1 MSRCRLGTLAVP
13 FLALSSALFA
23 QSTGELA
30 GTVTDTS
37 GASVANAHLRLVNI
51 ATGAVRSGVSNEVG
65 IYRFSGLTP
74 GAYTLT
80 VSLAGFA
87 ETRVNDIA
95 IEVNRVTNGD
105 VVLQV
110 AGTQQTVEVS
120 AAAQL
125 LDLDSSAKGQIVTG
139 EQLRTLP
146 LQTRNP
152 LALMTLTPGVVSAG
166 GGRAFNRQGADG
178 TTASSNFSVNGGTR
192 TGTGG
197 YSEYIVDGISISNQR
212 DGSIMALPAAD
223 SLAEFRVQS
232 GGMSAE
238 YGRTVGGVINYST
251 RSGGNEWHGN
261 LFEFH
266 RSTATNARLAIPAT
280 AAKPNNVYNQFGGS
294 FSGPVRVPRFYDG
307 RNRTFIHFG
316 YDGSR
321 WIRKN
326 PQLATIPTARMKNGD
341 FSELPQRIYD
351 PASAS
356 VAAQRAPFPNNEVP
370 ASRFNAI
377 GRQIISRFPDPNRP
391 GLGSNFQGVFRV
403 LTPVDNF
410 GGRLDQIINDN
421 HRLMFRVTWV
431 ESTSDQTWVL
441 GEPDAQTSVI
451 SFPSRSYVT
460 NYSWSLSPRLLFTF
474 AGGYT
479 KFHRTMVDAS
489 GNTQG
494 AGFFGLSV
502 SPATAG
508 IANLRP
514 TASFDI
520 YRALGAGGIQNQLFE
535 SWQTNPILSW
545 NRGTHT
551 FKFGGDLRRLYAG
564 GQLTG
569 GAPNASIGF
578 NAIQTSLGAAGS
590 GNSAASALLGL
601 TNTFSIS
608 RPPELRV
615 ARNIASLFVQD
626 DWKVTRSLTVNIG
639 LRWDLEGGSA
649 DALDRVGFFS
659 PESVHPTVN
668 RRGVFRY
675 AGRDGNPRD
684 ITRGD
689 YNNISPRAGF
699 ALALGKSRK
708 SSLRGAFGLYNG
720 PVPMVGP
727 YAAAVGFEPIVQFV
741 NPGGGNA
748 ATVLTTSYSVPDAAG
763 PLGDAAY
770 LGQAFTQ
777 PWNRDLFVPRVY
789 QWNFGLQREI
799 RQNTILEAIYTG
811 NRGSKLLAGFN
822 NNLPSRTLIDQAIAL
837 TESTGQPTAAFG
849 FLNERVP
856 NPLAGLVPGT
866 LGAATLTRAQV
877 AVPFPHF
884 AGVNSWQNNRDS
896 IYHALQLTAQ
906 RRFAGDLSFL
916 FAYTFSKQ
924 IENVSADAGG
934 VGDANT
940 GAFQNPYNLRDA
952 RAVGSFDRTHVFTG
966 NVLYTLP
973 FGKGKAFASQGWLS
987 AIVGGFQISAIA
999 MLHTGGPI
1007 AITQANT
1014 NGLGVGSARPDVVGN
1029 PAQAARAV
1037 RRQLAPNGNV
1047 VWFDRNSYV
1056 QVNGRFGTA
1065 PIRDPRLRNPGY
1077 QQFDIAI
1084 QRDFRLGSER
1094 ILLRFRAEAFNAFNR
1109 VNLLAPIQNINAPDF
1124 GQINSSNDPRIFQ
1137 FGLELRF

>member
-1 MSRCRLGTLAVP
+1 MSLTRCQILVLLLLAT
-13 FLALSSALFA
+13 AASMFA
-23 QSTGELA
+23 QSTGELT
-30 GTVTDTS
+30 GTITDAS
-37 GASVANAHLRLVNI
+37 GAAVANARLRLANT
-51 ATGAVRSGVSNEVG
+51 ATGAVLNGVTSSEGV
-65 IYRFSGLTP
+65 YRFAALTP
-74 GAYTLT
+74 GVYTLT
-80 VSLAGFA
+80 INLNGFA
-87 ETRVNDIA
+87 ETRVNGIT

-105 VVLQV
+105 ATLQV
-110 AGTQQTVEVS
+110 AATQQSVEVS
-120 AAAQL
+120 ATSQL
-125 LDLDSSAKGQIVTG
+125 LDLESSAKGQIITG

-178 TTASSNFSVNGGTR
+178 TVASSNFSVNGGTR

-197 YSEYIVDGISISNQR
+197 HSEYIVDGISIANQR
-212 DGSIMALPAAD
+212 DGSISGLPAAD

-238 YGRTVGGVINYST
+238 YGRTVGGVINYSS
-251 RSGGNEWHGN
+251 RSGGNEFHGN

-280 AAKPNNVYNQFGGS
+280 SAKPRNVYNQFGGS
-294 FSGPVRVPRFYDG
+294 FSGPVRIPRLHEG
-307 RNRTFIHFG
+307 RNRTFFHFG

-321 WIRKN
+321 WVRNN
-326 PQLATIPTARMKNGD
+326 PQLGTIPTARMKTGD
-341 FSELPQRIYD
+341 FSELTQRVYD

-356 VAAQRAPFPNNEVP
+356 VAAQRTPFPNNQVP
-370 ASRFNAI
+370 ASRFNPI
-377 GRQIISRFPDPNRP
+377 GRQIVARFPDPNLP

-410 GGRLDQIINDN
+410 SGRLDQIINDK
-421 HRLMFRVTWV
+421 HRFMFRTTWIDSV
-431 ESTSDQTWVL
+431 SDQTWVL
-441 GEPDAQTSVI
+441 GNPDSQTSII

-460 NYSWSLSPRLLFTF
+460 NYSWSVSPALLFSF

-489 GNTQG
+489 GNSEG
-494 AGFFGLSV
+494 PGYFGFSV
-502 SPATAG
+502 SPATTG
-508 IANLRP
+508 ITNLRP

-520 YRALGAGGIQNQLFE
+520 YRSLGAGGIQNQLFE
-535 SWQTNPILSW
+535 SWQMNPMLSW
-545 NRGTHT
+545 TRGAHT
-551 FKFGGDLRRLYAG
+551 LKFGGDLRRLYAG

-578 NAIQTSLGAAGS
+578 NALQTSLGAAGS

-601 TNTFSIS
+601 ANSFSIS
-608 RPPELRV
+608 RPPELRM
-615 ARNIASLFVQD
+615 ARNVASLYFQD
-626 DWKVTRSLTVNIG
+626 DWKVTRSLTLNLGI
-639 LRWDLEGGSA
+639 RWDMEGGSA
-649 DALDRVGFFS
+649 DALDRVGYFDS
-659 PESVHPTVN
+659 GTIHPTVN
-668 RRGVFRY
+668 RAGIFRY

-684 ITRGD
+684 ITRSD

-699 ALALGKSRK
+699 ALALGKNRRST
-708 SSLRGAFGLYNG
+708 LRGALGVYNG

-727 YAAAVGFEPIVQFV
+727 YAAAVGYEPILQFV
-741 NPGGGNA
+741 NPGGGNP
-748 ATVLTTSYSVPDAAG
+748 ATVLTSSYTMPQAQG
-763 PLGDAAY
+763 PLGDSAY
-770 LGQAFTQ
+770 LGQSFNQ
-777 PWNRDLFVPRVY
+777 PWNRELLVPRIY
-789 QWNFGLQREI
+789 QWNFSLQREVG
-799 RQNTILEAIYTG
+799 RNTVVEALYTG
-811 NRGSKLLAGFN
+811 NRGSKLMAGFN
-822 NNLPSRTLIDQAIAL
+822 NNLPVQALIDQAIGL
-837 TESTGQPTAAFG
+837 TQSTGQPTAAFN

-877 AVPFPHF
+877 SVPFPHF
-884 AGVNSWQNNRDS
+884 AGVSSWRNNRDS

-952 RAVGSFDRTHVFTG
+952 RAVGSFDRTHLFTG
-966 NVLYTLP
+966 TVLYGLP
-973 FGKGKAFASQGWLS
+973 FGKGKPFANRGWV
-987 AIVGGFQISAIA
+987 AAVAGRFQLNVVA

-1014 NGLGVGSARPDVVGN
+1014 NGLGVGSARPDIVGN
-1029 PAQAARAV
+1029 PLAAAQSV

-1047 VWFDRNSYV
+1047 IWFDRASYAL
-1056 QVNGRFGTA
+1056 VNGRFGTA

-1077 QQFDIAI
+1077 QQFDIGL
-1084 QRDFRLGSER
+1084 QRDFRLVESV
-1094 ILLRFRAEAFNAFNR
+1094 LLRFRAEAFNAFNR
-1109 VNLLAPIQNINAPDF
+1109 VNLLAPVQNINAPDF
-1124 GQINSSNDPRIFQ
+1124 GQINASNDPRIFQ

>member
-1 MSRCRLGTLAVP
+1 MPLHCVRIWISLLV
-13 FLALSSALFA
+13 LSAIPMFT
-23 QSTGELA
+23 QSTGELT

-37 GASVANAHLRLVNI
+37 GAVVANAQLRLTNT
-51 ATGAVRSGVSNEVG
+51 ATGAVLNGITSEAGV
-65 IYRFSGLTP
+65 YRFSALTP
-74 GAYTLT
+74 GVYTLAIT
-80 VSLAGFA
+80 LSGFA
-87 ETRVNDIA
+87 ETRITGIT

-105 VVLQV
+105 ATLEV
-110 AGTQQTVEVS
+110 AGTQQSVEVS
-120 AAAQL
+120 AAFQL
-125 LDLDSSAKGQIVTG
+125 LDSESSAKGQIITG
-139 EQLRTLP
+139 EQLRNLP

-178 TTASSNFSVNGGTR
+178 TVASSNFSVNGGTR
-192 TGTGG
+192 TSTGG

-212 DGSIMALPAAD
+212 DGSIAGLPAAD

-238 YGRTVGGVINYST
+238 YGRTVGGVINYSS
-251 RSGGNEWHGN
+251 RNGGNQFHGS

-266 RSTATNARLAIPAT
+266 RSTATNARQAIPAT
-280 AAKPNNVYNQFGGS
+280 AARPNNVYNQFGGS
-294 FSGPVRVPRFYDG
+294 FSGPVRIPRLYDG
-307 RNRTFIHFG
+307 RNRTFFHFG

-321 WIRKN
+321 WVRNN
-326 PQLATIPTARMKNGD
+326 PQLTTIPTARMKTGD

-356 VAAQRAPFPNNEVP
+356 AAAQRAPFPANQVP

-377 GRQIISRFPDPNRP
+377 GRQIVSRFPAPNRP

-410 GGRLDQIINDN
+410 GGRLDQIINDR

-431 ESTSDQTWVL
+431 DSKSDQTWVL
-441 GEPDAQTSVI
+441 GEPDSQTSVI
-451 SFPSRSYVT
+451 NFPSRSYVT
-460 NYSWSLSPRLLFTF
+460 NYTGSVSPALLFTF

-479 KFHRTMVDAS
+479 KFHRTAVDAS

-494 AGFFGLSV
+494 PGYFGFSV

-508 IANLRP
+508 ITNRRP
-514 TASFDI
+514 TATFDI
-520 YRALGAGGIQNQLFE
+520 YRAIGAGGIQNQLFE
-535 SWQTNPILSW
+535 SWQTNPMLSW

-551 FKFGGDLRRLYAG
+551 VKLGADLRRLYAG

-578 NAIQTSLGAAGS
+578 TALQTSLGATGS

-601 TNTFSIS
+601 ANTFSIS
-608 RPPELRV
+608 RPPELRM
-615 ARNIASLFVQD
+615 ARNVASLYIQD
-626 DWKVTRSLTVNIG
+626 DWKVNRLLTVNLGI
-639 LRWDLEGGSA
+639 RWDMEGGSA
-649 DALDRVGFFS
+649 DALDRVGFFN
-659 PESVHPTVN
+659 PEIVHPTVN
-668 RRGVFRY
+668 RTGVFRY

-708 SSLRGAFGLYNG
+708 SVLRGALGVYNG

-727 YAAAVGFEPIVQFV
+727 YAAAVGFEPILQFV
-741 NPGGGNA
+741 NPGGGNP
-748 ATVLTTSYSVPDAAG
+748 ATVLTSSYTVPEARG

-770 LGQAFTQ
+770 LGQSFTQ
-777 PWNRDLFVPRVY
+777 PWNRVLLVPRVY

-799 RQNTILEAIYTG
+799 GRNTLIEALYTG
-811 NRGSKLLAGFN
+811 NRGSKLMAAFN
-822 NNLPSRTLIDQAIAL
+822 NNLTSQALIEQAIGL
-837 TESTGQPTAAFG
+837 TQSTGQPTAAFS
-849 FLNERVP
+849 FLNQRVP
-856 NPLAGLVPGT
+856 NPLAGRVPGA

-877 AVPFPHF
+877 SVPFPHF

-896 IYHALQLTAQ
+896 IYHALQLTTQ

-940 GAFQNPYNLRDA
+940 GAFQNPYDLRDA
-952 RAVGSFDRTHVFTG
+952 RAVGSFDRTHLVTG
-966 NVLYTLP
+966 TVLYGLP
-973 FGKGKAFASQGWLS
+973 FGKGKRFANQGWV
-987 AIVGGFQISAIA
+987 ATVAGGFQLNVVA

-1014 NGLGVGSARPDVVGN
+1014 NGLGVGSARPDVVNDSAG
-1029 PAQAARAV
+1029 AAKAV

-1047 VWFDRNSYV
+1047 IWFDRNSYA

-1077 QQFDIAI
+1077 QQFDIAL
-1084 QRDFRLGSER
+1084 QRDFRLTER
-1094 ILLRFRAEAFNAFNR
+1094 AFLRFRAEAFNAFNR

-1124 GQINSSNDPRIFQ
+1124 GRINASNDPRIFQ

>member
-1 MSRCRLGTLAVP
+1 MAHYRFWTLLLLLFA
-13 FLALSSALFA
+13 SSIPLFA
-23 QSTGELA
+23 QSTGELT
-30 GTVTDTS
+30 GTVTDSS
-37 GASVANAHLRLVNI
+37 GAVVPNAQLRLTNTT
-51 ATGAVRSGVSNEVG
+51 TGAVLNGLTNEAGV
-65 IYRFSGLTP
+65 YRFSALTP
-74 GAYTLT
+74 GVYTLT
-80 VSLAGFA
+80 IILSGFA
-87 ETRVNDIA
+87 ETRVTGIT

-105 VVLQV
+105 AVLQV
-110 AGTQQTVEVS
+110 ARTEESIEVS
-120 AAAQL
+120 AVSQL
-125 LDLDSSAKGQIVTG
+125 LDLESSAKGQIVTG
-139 EQLRTLP
+139 EQLRALP

-152 LALMTLTPGVVSAG
+152 LAVMTLTPGVTSPG

-178 TTASSNFSVNGGTR
+178 TVISSNFSVNGGTR
-192 TGTGG
+192 TSTGG

-212 DGSIMALPAAD
+212 DGSISGLPAAD

-251 RSGGNEWHGN
+251 RSGGNDFHGD

-294 FSGPVRVPRFYDG
+294 FSGPVRFPRLYDG
-307 RNRTFIHFG
+307 RNRAFFHFS

-321 WIRKN
+321 WVRNN

-341 FSELPQRIYD
+341 FSELAQPIYD
-351 PASAS
+351 QASAT
-356 VAAQRAPFPNNEVP
+356 VASQREPFPGNQVP
-370 ASRFNAI
+370 ASRFNPI
-377 GRQIISRFPDPNRP
+377 GRQIVSRFPDPNRS

-410 GGRLDQIINDN
+410 GGRLDQILNDK
-421 HRLMFRVTWV
+421 HRFMFRVTRV
-431 ESTSDQTWVL
+431 DSTSDQTWVL
-441 GEPDAQTSVI
+441 GEPDAQTSII

-460 NYSWSLSPRLLFTF
+460 NYTWIPSPGLLFFF

-479 KFHRTMVDAS
+479 KFHRTLVDAS

-494 AGFFGLSV
+494 PDYFGFSV

-508 IANLRP
+508 ITNLRP
-514 TASFDI
+514 QASFDI
-520 YRALGAGGIQNQLFE
+520 YRALGAGGVQNQLFE
-535 SWQTNPILSW
+535 SWQINPMFSVSD
-545 NRGTHT
+545 GTHT
-551 FKFGGDLRRLYAG
+551 FKFGGDFRRLYAG

-578 NAIQTSLGAAGS
+578 NAIQTSRGAAGS
-590 GNSAASALLGL
+590 GNSVASAMLGL
-601 TNTFSIS
+601 ANSFLIS
-608 RPPELRV
+608 HPPELRV
-615 ARNIASLFVQD
+615 ARNVASPYFQD
-626 DWKVTRSLTVNIG
+626 DWKVTRYLTVNLGI
-639 LRWDLEGGSA
+639 RWDMEGGSA
-649 DALDRVGFFS
+649 DALDRVGFFN
-659 PESVHPTVN
+659 PEIVHPVVN

-689 YNNISPRAGF
+689 YNNISPRAGL
-699 ALALGKSRK
+699 ALALGRGRK
-708 SSLRGAFGLYNG
+708 ATLRGAFGLYNG

-727 YAAAVGFEPIVQFV
+727 YAAAVGFEPILQFV
-741 NPGGGNA
+741 NPGGGNP
-748 ATVLTTSYSVPDAAG
+748 ATVLADKYTVPEARG

-770 LGQAFTQ
+770 LGQSFTQ
-777 PWNRDLFVPRVY
+777 PWNRDLLVPRIY

-799 RQNTILEAIYTG
+799 GRNTVVEALYTG
-811 NRGSKLLAGFN
+811 NRGSKLMAGFN
-822 NNLPSRTLIDQAIAL
+822 NNLPSQALIEQAIAL
-837 TESTGQPTAAFG
+837 TQSTGQATAAFS

-877 AVPFPHF
+877 SVPFPHF

-896 IYHALQLTAQ
+896 VYHALQLTAQ

-924 IENVSADAGG
+924 IENVSADAGS

-940 GAFQNPYNLRDA
+940 GAFQNPFNLRDA

-966 NVLYTLP
+966 SVLYRLP
-973 FGKGKAFASQGWLS
+973 LGKGKPFASEGWV
-987 AIVGGFQISAIA
+987 AAVVGGFQLNVVA
-999 MLHTGGPI
+999 MLHTGGPL

-1014 NGLGVGSARPDVVGN
+1014 NGLGLGSARPDVVN
-1029 PAQAARAV
+1029 DPAEAAKAV
-1037 RRQLAPNGNV
+1037 RRRLAQNGNV
-1047 VWFDRNSYV
+1047 VWFDRNSYA

-1077 QQFDIAI
+1077 QQFDIGL
-1084 QRDFRLGSER
+1084 QRDFQLTEHT
-1094 ILLRFRAEAFNAFNR
+1094 LLRFRAEAFNAFNR
-1109 VNLLAPIQNINAPDF
+1109 VNLLAPVQNINSPEF
-1124 GQINSSNDPRIFQ
+1124 GRINASNDPRIFQ